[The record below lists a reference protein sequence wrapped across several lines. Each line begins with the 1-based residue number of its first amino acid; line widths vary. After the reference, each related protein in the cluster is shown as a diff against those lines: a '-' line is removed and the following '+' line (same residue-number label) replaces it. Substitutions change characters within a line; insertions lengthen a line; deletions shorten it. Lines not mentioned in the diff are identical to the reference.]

1 MAVDGGQDRPA
12 SGPQHGG
19 KDQHTRR
26 SPQHDGQDHP
36 AACPEHNGQDR
47 HARLGHSLLQHLMP
61 SLLFLFL
68 IFRGCYSMMGNWD
81 YVKLHEKIT
90 YDSVHSCIL
99 NSMKFDT
106 SNDGVLYTASSDGT
120 ISSTDLDTG
129 IGSPLLNLNP
139 EGWSIG

>member
-1 MAVDGGQDRPA
+1 
-12 SGPQHGG
+12 
-19 KDQHTRR
+19 
-26 SPQHDGQDHP
+26 
-36 AACPEHNGQDR
+36 
-47 HARLGHSLLQHLMP
+47 
-61 SLLFLFL
+61 
-68 IFRGCYSMMGNWD
+68 MMGNWD

-106 SNDGVLYTASSDGT
+106 ANDGVLYTASSDGT

-139 EGWSIG
+139 DGWSGPSTWRMIYGMDLNTEKGLLLVADSFGFLYL

>member
-1 MAVDGGQDRPA
+1 
-12 SGPQHGG
+12 
-19 KDQHTRR
+19 
-26 SPQHDGQDHP
+26 
-36 AACPEHNGQDR
+36 
-47 HARLGHSLLQHLMP
+47 
-61 SLLFLFL
+61 
-68 IFRGCYSMMGNWD
+68 MMGNWD

-106 SNDGVLYTASSDGT
+106 ANDGVLYTASSDGT

-139 EGWSIG
+139 DGWSGPSTLRMIYGMDLNTEKAPFETVDLDANMVYSCITLGNSIPNGVISDEFLFSFEFKI

>member
-1 MAVDGGQDRPA
+1 MRI
-12 SGPQHGG
+12 G
-19 KDQHTRR
+19 K
-26 SPQHDGQDHP
+26 
-36 AACPEHNGQDR
+36 
-47 HARLGHSLLQHLMP
+47 LLEDLDA
-61 SLLFLFL
+61 LAGT
-68 IFRGCYSMMGNWD
+68 IA
-81 YVKLHEKIT
+81 VKLHEKIT

-139 EGWSIG
+139 DGWSGPSTWRMTYGMDLNTEKGLLLVADSFGFLYL